1 MELEEAKYYVESKAL
16 RVVDRVYREDPRN
29 SGLVLSQ
36 LAGLVEITVG
46 IRDPR
51 EDEVKRM
58 VRRMRDSGPL
68 NRDGFILFV
77 TMLSVPGFNLMMQYW
92 DDAT

>member
-1 MELEEAKYYVESKAL
+1 MELHEAKLYVERKAL
-16 RVVDRVYREDPRN
+16 RVVNIVYEGDPIN

-46 IRDPR
+46 ILDPR

-58 VRRMRDSGPL
+58 VQRMRDSGPL
-68 NRDGFILFV
+68 NRDDFIRFV
-77 TMLSVPGFNLMMQYW
+77 TMLSVPGFSLMMQHW
-92 DDAT
+92 DDGA

>member
-1 MELEEAKYYVESKAL
+1 MELQEAKLYVERKVL
-16 RVVDRVYREDPRN
+16 RAVDRVYRDDLSN

-58 VRRMRDSGPL
+58 VQRMRDSGPL
-68 NRDGFILFV
+68 NKDGFILFV
-77 TMLSVPGFNLMMQYW
+77 TMLSLPGFDLMMKHW